1 MKLNWSFFVIVMS
14 VQVGLFREMEYNHL
28 SLFTTSGPIV
38 TKYFFLKYK
47 CEMIILLV
55 LVMRSTLLSI
65 IVLDE
70 KYVHHLALSSS
81 FLETLLSVH
90 HISS

>member
-1 MKLNWSFFVIVMS
+1 
-14 VQVGLFREMEYNHL
+14 
-28 SLFTTSGPIV
+28 
-38 TKYFFLKYK
+38 
-47 CEMIILLV
+47 MIILLV

-70 KYVHHLALSSS
+70 KYVHHLALSSN